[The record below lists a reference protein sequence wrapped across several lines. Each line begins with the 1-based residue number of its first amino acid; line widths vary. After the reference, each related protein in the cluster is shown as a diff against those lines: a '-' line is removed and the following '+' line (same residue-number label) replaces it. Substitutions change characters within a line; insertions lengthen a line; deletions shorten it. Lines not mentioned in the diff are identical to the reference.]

1 MIKTLQ
7 NVFCSVFEGLK
18 KMQMYNGEKFIQ
30 EYLDKSVDEADLEY
44 RMKYLK
50 TKNHL

>member
-7 NVFCSVFEGLK
+7 NIFCSVFEGLK
-18 KMQMYNGEKFIQ
+18 NMQMYNDKGFIQ
-30 EYLDKSVDEADLEY
+30 EYLNKSVDEADLEY